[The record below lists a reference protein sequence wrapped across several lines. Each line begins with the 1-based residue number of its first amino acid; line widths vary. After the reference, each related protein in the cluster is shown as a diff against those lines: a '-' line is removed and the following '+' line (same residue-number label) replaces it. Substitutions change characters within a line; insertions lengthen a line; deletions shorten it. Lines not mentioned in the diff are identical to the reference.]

1 MYLLLNQKGDY
12 LEDKKLSIY
21 WETERSDD
29 IKEGKYIGASRKVP
43 TQKSRS
49 ENQEVS
55 WVDK

>member
-12 LEDKKLSIY
+12 LEDKKLSSF

-29 IKEGKYIGASRKVP
+29 TKEGKYVWASRKVP